1 MSHNTGTFD
10 HLRLSSLVT
19 QRIQIQAV
27 AGPRCRW
34 TLHTIRTTYIGF
46 CDIRHCPYNL
56 LPRPNNAHLESAGT
70 VGHEG
75 RLRLGHPM
83 GEREFEVWYT
93 ELLDVRSADILGL
106 LDLNYTKDLHNEY
119 VSFGTE

>member
-1 MSHNTGTFD
+1 
-10 HLRLSSLVT
+10 
-19 QRIQIQAV
+19 
-27 AGPRCRW
+27 
-34 TLHTIRTTYIGF
+34 
-46 CDIRHCPYNL
+46 
-56 LPRPNNAHLESAGT
+56 
-70 VGHEG
+70 
-75 RLRLGHPM
+75 M